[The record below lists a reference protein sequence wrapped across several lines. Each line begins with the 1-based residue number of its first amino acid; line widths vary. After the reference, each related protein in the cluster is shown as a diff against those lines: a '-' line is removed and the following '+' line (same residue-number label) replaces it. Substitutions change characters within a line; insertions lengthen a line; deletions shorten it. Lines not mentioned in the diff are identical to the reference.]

1 MQVLRAA
8 GARVIAGDLRAQ
20 SLELALKLGA
30 DAAINTADE
39 NALEQLMEMTDGA
52 GADIVV
58 ETAGAV
64 VTPRIAINW
73 TRPGGTTVLV
83 GIHAGAD
90 TFDFNEIVGTER
102 TVIGS
107 VAAAPGDMEKGIE
120 LIADG
125 KVRLDDL
132 VSSVIPLDRVMEDG
146 FERMLKP
153 EKDVFR
159 IVVTPDYRHN

>member
-30 DAAINTADE
+30 DAAINTGDE
-39 NALEQLMEMTDGA
+39 DALEQVMDLTNGV

-83 GIHAGAD
+83 GIHSEGAP
-90 TFDFNEIVGTER
+90 FDFNEIVGTER

-107 VAAAPGDMEKGIE
+107 VAASPGDMEKGIE
-120 LIADG
+120 LIAAG
-125 KVRLDDL
+125 KILLEDL
-132 VSSVIPLDRVMEDG
+132 VSAVIPLDRVMEDG
-146 FERMLKP
+146 FERMLRP

-159 IVVTPDYRHN
+159 IMVTPN